1 MFINKIKQKK
11 LKKNN
16 VLNQSLINLEIYFLN
31 IFCK

>member
-31 IFCK
+31 VFCK